1 MMSDKPWHFAGP
13 GPGRTWIMFGAA
25 WMLTAGCSTT
35 WDRLRPNGWAADY
48 DTAEA
53 RVRESGRERLIY
65 YHPTDQGL
73 HDPTFDALR
82 SGPLRQQT
90 APFVLCSLFR
100 SYERDRRYAA
110 QFGVERA
117 PALIVVH
124 RDGTYHAR
132 TGEMSAPQI
141 AEFLA
146 AAEAPGTPPV
156 VNPHIPREPNYVWY
170 GSLESAETAARKT
183 GQSILIVLDRWW
195 PGDRRKLKKLLEHRE
210 VYSRFADMVHCR
222 PGSIWGPA
230 DKSITRFGVVNLP
243 ALVILHPDGAHQVLE
258 LPTSYEAVV
267 RFADRARA
275 TGGGTSATSTTTT
288 AGPHSGG
295 E

>member
-1 MMSDKPWHFAGP
+1 MLSDKQWPFACP
-13 GPGRTWIMFGAA
+13 RLGRNAMACIVA

-53 RVRESGRERLIY
+53 RVGESGRERLIY

-124 RDGTYHAR
+124 REGTYHAR

-146 AAEAPGTPPV
+146 ASKAPGAPPV
-156 VNPHIPREPNYVWY
+156 VNLHIPRQPHYVWH
-170 GSLESAETAARKT
+170 GSLESAETTARKT

-222 PGSIWGPA
+222 PGSIWGRG

-243 ALVILHPDGAHQVLE
+243 ALVILHADGAHQVLE

-267 RFADRARA
+267 RFADRART
-275 TGGGTSATSTTTT
+275 TGGGASATST
-288 AGPHSGG
+288 AAVGPSSG
-295 E
+295 EK